1 MNKHTQTD
9 YEDAC
14 EITNVKSGKVVTGEI
29 LKFRPGQSIIATI
42 HRQVKVTLVW
52 QANVG
57 LYIGNMAGME
67 FQSPGP
73 KAYTYR
79 THGGR

>member
-9 YEDAC
+9 YEDVC
-14 EITNVKSGKVVTGEI
+14 EITNVKSGKTVTGEI
-29 LKFRPGQSIIATI
+29 LRFRPSQSIIATI
-42 HRQVKVTLVW
+42 HRSVKVTLVW
-52 QANVG
+52 QPSVN

-73 KAYTYR
+73 KSHTYR
-79 THGGR
+79 TNR